1 MGDDQLQRPSFR
13 SRKHEL
19 NTKLVSSI
27 EAATRSR
34 LLTVTIDTL
43 LREVARLLS
52 STQISLVVVCD
63 QAGLMVGVIT
73 KTNIVRQIGHCEGA
87 ACASTAAEIMTRD
100 VTFCRTTDCL
110 PDVLSMMQAR
120 GFVHVP
126 VIDAAGRPSG
136 VVNARDALRELMAE
150 SQYEEALLRDYVM
163 GVGYR

>member
-1 MGDDQLQRPSFR
+1 MGDDYGQEPSSR
-13 SRKHEL
+13 SRKREM

-27 EAATRSR
+27 EAAMRSR
-34 LLTVTIDTL
+34 RLTGSVDTSV
-43 LREVARLLS
+43 REVARLLS

-63 QAGLMVGVIT
+63 QAGLMVGVVT

-87 ACASTAAEIMTRD
+87 ACTSTAAEIMTRD

-150 SQYEEALLRDYVM
+150 GQYEEALLRDYVM